1 MSDPVHVTFV
11 CSGNICRSPMA
22 ERIVAA
28 AVDRAGLSDAVRID
42 SAGTGAW
49 HVGEPADDRARAE
62 LRRAGYDDTHTAAV
76 LGPEHDDADLFV
88 ALDDGHRRALARRGD
103 GDRTRLLREFDP
115 SADPSDLDVAD
126 PYYGDADDFVTVRE
140 QVEAATP
147 GIVDWIRDEVRRRRN
162 PER

>member
-1 MSDPVHVTFV
+1 MSEPVHVTFV

-22 ERIVAA
+22 ERIVTA
-28 AVDRAGLSDAVRID
+28 AVNRAGLSDAVRID

-62 LRRAGYDDTHTAAV
+62 LRRAGYDDTHSAAV

-88 ALDDGHRRALARRGD
+88 ALDTGHRRALERRGD

-115 SADPSDLDVAD
+115 EAHGDLDVAD
-126 PYYGDADDFVTVRE
+126 PYYGDTDGFVTVRQ

-147 GIVDWIRDEVRRRRN
+147 GIVEWIRDEVRRRRN
-162 PER
+162 PAR

>member
-1 MSDPVHVTFV
+1 MTDPVHVTFV

-22 ERIVAA
+22 EIIVAA
-28 AVDRAGLSDAVRID
+28 ALDRAGLADAVRID

-88 ALDDGHRRALARRGD
+88 ALDSGHRRALARRGD

-115 SADPSDLDVAD
+115 DAHDDLDVAD
-126 PYYGDADDFVTVRE
+126 PYYGDADDFVLVRE

-147 GIVDWIRDEVRRRRN
+147 GIVDWIREEVRRRRN
-162 PER
+162 PGR